1 MRLVARSEMRSPG
14 SALSYIGMLLPT
26 FLCHHLP
33 VRCVQPGLGL
43 ATPWQV
49 VGVPVR
55 GFHAQSPDALSPADP
70 LL

>member
-33 VRCVQPGLGL
+33 VRCVQLGLGPGKSL
-43 ATPWQV
+43 E
-49 VGVPVR
+49 
-55 GFHAQSPDALSPADP
+55 SL
-70 LL
+70 